1 MILQK
6 YKLCHD
12 QPCTSVF
19 LSATTTAQNRQS
31 GSGEHLIS
39 AASILLMM
47 IAVNVNYCMD
57 FLKNFL
63 IKKYNKQINT
73 PQ

>member
-12 QPCTSVF
+12 QPCTSMF
-19 LSATTTAQNRQS
+19 LRATTTVQNRQS

-39 AASILLMM
+39 AASIQIMM
-47 IAVNVNYCMD
+47 VAVNVNYCTGI
-57 FLKNFL
+57 F
-63 IKKYNKQINT
+63 
-73 PQ
+73 

>member
-12 QPCTSVF
+12 QSCTSVF

-31 GSGEHLIS
+31 GSGEHTVNDDS
-39 AASILLMM
+39 CERELLHGFFFKFF
-47 IAVNVNYCMD
+47 N
-57 FLKNFL
+57 
-63 IKKYNKQINT
+63 
-73 PQ
+73 

>member
-6 YKLCHD
+6 HKLCHD
-12 QPCTSVF
+12 QPRVSVF

-39 AASILLMM
+39 AASIELMM
-47 IAVNVNYCMD
+47 IAVNVNYCTD
-57 FLKNFL
+57 F
-63 IKKYNKQINT
+63 
-73 PQ
+73 